1 MKKKPV
7 KKKTT
12 WKKPSVRAKKPVQP
26 EPSLPPMSL
35 SFDGTLATKTGT
47 WRYLTP
53 TYLNKLAPCN
63 EACPA
68 GEDVEAAMVLSG
80 QEDYIGAWEKIT
92 RENPLPR
99 VCGRVCFHP
108 CEGSCNRKEYD
119 EPTAIQA
126 LERFVG
132 DFAFQAG
139 KRFSPPAEKKNEK
152 VAVVGS
158 GPAGLSCAYHLTS
171 LGYGV
176 TLFEALPRLGG
187 MLRYGIP
194 AYRLPKD
201 ILDQEI
207 DQILALGVES
217 RTNCRVGK
225 DVQWE
230 ELKTY
235 DAVFVAAG
243 AWKSLSLRVPGEDS
257 AGVMSGL
264 TFLKKVNS
272 GEEVDLGKTVAVIGG
287 GNTALDAA
295 RSALRLGA
303 KPLIIYRRTKEE
315 MPAWGEEISEAE
327 EEQIEFIFLSS
338 PLRVLAENGKV
349 RGIECLKNLLGP
361 PGKDGRR
368 EPRVIENSNFT
379 LAVDSVISAIGEAP
393 DLSFLPSPLPKSG
406 NAIPVDEAGATSLE
420 KVFAGGDAVAQPRTV
435 SYAIGSGKKAAMAID
450 ATLRGENT
458 AEAIRLARW
467 GGKGSLSMAG
477 YRSGEGDGIA
487 RQVVQF
493 PELNTAYFPRQ
504 ARKPKERLTPEQRK
518 KSFSEIDRGLS
529 SSSARYEAK
538 RCFNCGVCNLCDNCF
553 FFCPD
558 LAISARPDGQGYE
571 INYDYCKGCCICVE
585 ECPRGAISV
594 EVKK

>member
-1 MKKKPV
+1 MKKKTA
-7 KKKTT
+7 KKPAAL
-12 WKKPSVRAKKPVQP
+12 KKPSVRAKKPVQP

-529 SSSARYEAK
+529 SSSALYEAK

>member
-158 GPAGLSCAYHLTS
+158 GPAGLSCAYHLVS

-243 AWKSLSLRVPGEDS
+243 AWKSLPLRVPGEDS

-272 GEEVDLGKTVAVIGG
+272 GEEVDLGETVAVIGG
-287 GNTALDAA
+287 GNTAMDAA

-338 PLRVLAENGKV
+338 PVRVLAENGKV

-420 KVFAGGDAVAQPRTV
+420 KVFAGGDAVVQPRTV

-450 ATLRGENT
+450 AALRGENA

-467 GGKGSLSMAG
+467 GEKGSLSMAR
-477 YRSGEGDGIA
+477 YRAGGGDGIA

-493 PELNTAYFPRQ
+493 SELNTAYFPRQ

-518 KSFSEIDRGLS
+518 KDFSEIDRGLS
-529 SSSARYEAK
+529 SSSALYEAK

>member
-1 MKKKPV
+1 MKKNPA
-7 KKKTT
+7 KKKTALKKT
-12 WKKPSVRAKKPVQP
+12 GARSKKPIQA

-35 SFDGTLATKTGT
+35 SFDGTLAVKTGT

-53 TYLNKLAPCN
+53 TYVNKLAPCN

-80 QEDYIGAWEKIT
+80 QGDYIGAWERIT

-119 EPTAIQA
+119 EPTAINA

-132 DFAFQAG
+132 DFAFQGG
-139 KRFSPPAEKKNEK
+139 KRFSPPGEKKNEK

-158 GPAGLSCAYHLTS
+158 GPAGLSCAYHLAS

-201 ILDQEI
+201 VLDQEI
-207 DQILALGVES
+207 DLILALGVET
-217 RTNCRVGK
+217 RTHCRVGK
-225 DVQWE
+225 DVKWE

-235 DAVFVAAG
+235 DAIFVAAG
-243 AWKSLSLRVPGEDS
+243 AWKSLPLGVPGEHS
-257 AGVMSGL
+257 EGVLSGVN
-264 TFLKKVNS
+264 FLQKVNS
-272 GEEVDLGKTVAVIGG
+272 GEKVELGERVAVIGG
-287 GNTALDAA
+287 GNTAMDAA

-315 MPAWGEEISEAE
+315 MPAWEEEISEAE
-327 EEQIEFIFLSS
+327 EEKIDFIFLTS
-338 PLRVLAENGKV
+338 PVNVLSENGRVK
-349 RGIECLKNLLGP
+349 GIECIKNLLGP
-361 PGKDGRR
+361 PGRDGRR
-368 EPRVIENSNFT
+368 EPRPIENSNFA
-379 LAVDSVISAIGEAP
+379 LPVDSVISAIGEAP
-393 DLSFLPSPLPKSG
+393 DLSSLPSELQKFKG
-406 NAIPVDEAGATSLE
+406 AIPVDEAGATSLPR
-420 KVFAGGDAVAQPRTV
+420 VFAGGDAAGQPRTV

-450 ATLRGENT
+450 ATLRGKNA

-467 GGKGSLSMAG
+467 GEKGSLSMAR
-477 YRSGEGDGIA
+477 YRRGGSDGIA
-487 RQVVQF
+487 GEVVPF
-493 PELNTAYFPRQ
+493 SELNTAYFPRQ
-504 ARKPKERLTPEQRK
+504 KRKPKERLSLEGRTRG
-518 KSFSEIDRGLS
+518 FSEVNRGLPMDT
-529 SSSARYEAK
+529 ALFEAK

-558 LAISARPDGQGYE
+558 LAISARPDKQGYE

>member
-1 MKKKPV
+1 MKKKPA
-7 KKKTT
+7 KKKTAL
-12 WKKPSVRAKKPVQP
+12 KKPSVRSKKPVQP

-53 TYLNKLAPCN
+53 AYLNKLAPCN
-63 EACPA
+63 EGCPA

-92 RENPLPR
+92 QENPLPR

-119 EPTAIQA
+119 EPTAINA

-132 DFAFQAG
+132 DIAFQAG
-139 KRFSPPAEKKNEK
+139 KRFSLPAEKKNEK

-158 GPAGLSCAYHLTS
+158 GPAGLSCAYHLAS

-201 ILDQEI
+201 VLDQEI

-225 DVQWE
+225 DVKWE
-230 ELKTY
+230 ELKKY
-235 DAVFVAAG
+235 DVAFVAAG
-243 AWKSLSLRVPGEDS
+243 AWRSLPLRVPGENS
-257 AGVMSGL
+257 LGVMSGV

-272 GEEVDLGKTVAVIGG
+272 GEKVDLGQRVAIIGG
-287 GNTALDAA
+287 GNTAMDAA

-303 KPLIIYRRTKEE
+303 EPLIIYRRTKEE
-315 MPAWGEEISEAE
+315 MPAWEEEISEAE
-327 EEQIEFIFLSS
+327 EEKIDFIFLTS
-338 PLRVLAENGKV
+338 PVNILSENGKV
-349 RGIECLKNLLGP
+349 KGIECIKNLLGP

-368 EPRVIENSNFT
+368 EPRPIENSNFA
-379 LAVDSVISAIGEAP
+379 LPVDSVISAIGEAP
-393 DLSFLPSPLPKSG
+393 DLSFLPPELQKSKD
-406 NAIPVDEAGATSLE
+406 AIPVDEAGATSLE
-420 KVFAGGDAVAQPRTV
+420 KVFAGGDIVAQPRTV

-450 ATLRGENT
+450 AVLRGKNA

-467 GGKGSLSMAG
+467 GDKGSLSMAR
-477 YRSGEGDGIA
+477 YRSGGGDGIA
-487 RQVVQF
+487 QEVVKF
-493 PELNTAYFPRQ
+493 SELNTAYFPRQ
-504 ARKPKERLTPEQRK
+504 SRKAKERLSLEERTK
-518 KSFSEIDRGLS
+518 GFSEITRGFPKA
-529 SSSARYEAK
+529 SALFEAK

-558 LAISARPDGQGYE
+558 MAISARPDKQGYE

-585 ECPRGAISV
+585 ECPRGAISI

>member
-1 MKKKPV
+1 MKKKTA
-7 KKKTT
+7 KKPAAL
-12 WKKPSVRAKKPVQP
+12 KKPSVRAKKPVQP

-295 RSALRLGA
+295 RSALRLGT

-529 SSSARYEAK
+529 SSSALYEAK